1 MTQILG
7 TANTRDINKSTV
19 LVELKEYTGPGS
31 LNNPNDPAC
40 FKIPLQKALFGQ
52 RLLWQGRLNQF
63 HQSIGSITLLDDY
76 RRWRDKVY
84 IYEALKTTNTYNPD
98 GVADGGAYTGLTEP
112 PKFDVTQDLLSIV
125 EGLRSRKTHCAIA

>member
-1 MTQILG
+1 MAMEPTVIHDFSKQPGDTVQLDRYDFWGDPGTKESRERNMTQILG

-63 HQSIGSITLLDDY
+63 HQSIGRLQ
-76 RRWRDKVY
+76 
-84 IYEALKTTNTYNPD
+84 A
-98 GVADGGAYTGLTEP
+98 AA
-112 PKFDVTQDLLSIV
+112 
-125 EGLRSRKTHCAIA
+125 